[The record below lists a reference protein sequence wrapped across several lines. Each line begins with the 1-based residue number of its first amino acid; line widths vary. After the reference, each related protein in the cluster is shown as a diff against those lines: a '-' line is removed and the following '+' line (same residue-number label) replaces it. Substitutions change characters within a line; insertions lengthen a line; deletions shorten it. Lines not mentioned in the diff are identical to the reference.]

1 MGPWLHMSASTTHR
15 PTRVEQEYNAWLTEQ
30 CGADIPPLAEWR
42 TQLYEEAGSKRKAY
56 TGTYRDLP
64 LDEGVLQQAHQEA
77 AAHAA
82 KTAISVGA

>member
-1 MGPWLHMSASTTHR
+1 MIEPHKEPEGNHLLPYGDVGNISMSLTALTT
-15 PTRVEQEYNAWLTEQ
+15 QQLMKGCA
-30 CGADIPPLAEWR
+30 IP
-42 TQLYEEAGSKRKAY
+42 AGSKRKAY